1 MEKNKRRERERERER
16 DNKYYRIDEDSKD
29 T

>member
-1 MEKNKRRERERERER
+1 MEKNKRRERERER